1 MTDAEMCAELC
12 AINDLNQLS
21 WPAAIVVVAVLAAF
35 VMVARLFFGKEW

>member
-21 WPAAIVVVAVLAAF
+21 WPAAVVVVALIAAGVF
-35 VMVARLFFGKEW
+35 VARLFFGK